1 MLRKLVFIVL
11 LSLSVC
17 SLSAQESQS
26 ESSLTEQLDSV
37 IIELENLSTS
47 LQNKQ
52 IQLEDVEKQLAIS
65 QENLEKISQDYRE
78 LSNDYA
84 RLETELKIWK
94 GVSITL
100 AIACPIAIVTVLI
113 IK

>member
-1 MLRKLVFIVL
+1 MLKKLVFGVL
-11 LSLSVC
+11 LFFCVF
-17 SLSAQESQS
+17 SLSAQESQE
-26 ESSLTEQLDSV
+26 ESSCTEQLDNV

-52 IQLEDVEKQLAIS
+52 IQLEDVEKQLATS
-65 QENLEKISQDYRE
+65 QENLEKISQDFKQ
-78 LSNDYA
+78 LSENYE

-100 AIACPIAIVTVLI
+100 AIVCPVAVITVLI
-113 IK
+113 VK